1 MENRRAAGDARPAEQ
16 LTEAFRAFCRDRE
29 AFVPREMVEALEPLF
44 RSLGYREPHGAQRS
58 ILIVRDDA
66 AGDFVCFSAFL
77 RECRRIYP
85 KAQITLLV
93 SPRNHGLSLAC
104 PYVDEILLNASMEGA
119 APSGEME
126 LLLRT
131 AAFAFE
137 RLLPR
142 HFDLAFGPRLG
153 IKGQSSL
160 LLYLSGARERVSFTQ
175 DRMSPSGKVV
185 PLGWD
190 VLLTEAVPFFMRPM
204 HDAER
209 SLSILEY
216 MTRCEIADRELEVWY
231 TPRDRAQAREALAPL
246 FARGMQRVYAVCPGG
261 SIGMKR
267 WPAERFAWVCH
278 EIMTHEPETGFV
290 LLGGPGDRE
299 AAAQVAAALGERAV
313 DLTGRVPYLVSA
325 AAIGASEL
333 YIGDD
338 TSLLHVAAAEGKP
351 CLSVNAFAASLPM
364 VMMSIPVRFAP
375 YHVPQVTVLPREPRD
390 GCHDNWR
397 HGCSHQDEP
406 HCILGVEPLTVLR
419 GYGALRERMAAR
431 DVRPFFLK

>member
-1 MENRRAAGDARPAEQ
+1 MQADAAPAARLQAA
-16 LTEAFRAFCRDRE
+16 LAAFCRGRE
-29 AFVPREMVEALEPLF
+29 KFAPRELVGALEPLY
-44 RSLGYREPHGAQRS
+44 RELGYRAPHGARRS
-58 ILIVRDDA
+58 LLIVRDDA

-104 PYVDEILLNASMEGA
+104 PYVDESLLNESMEG
-119 APSGEME
+119 PVVSGAFDAV
-126 LLLRT
+126 LRT
-131 AAFAFE
+131 AEFAFE

-153 IKGQSSL
+153 IRGQSSL

-175 DRMSPSGKVV
+175 DRMSPSGEVV

-190 VLLTEAVPFFMRPM
+190 VLLTEAVPFVMQPL

-231 TPRDRAQAREALAPL
+231 TPRDRTQAREALAPL
-246 FARGMQRVYAVCPGG
+246 FARGMRRVYAVCPGG

-267 WPAERFAWVCH
+267 WPAERFAWVCR
-278 EIMTHEPETGFV
+278 EIMEHEGETGFV

-325 AAIGASEL
+325 AAIGQAEL

-338 TSLLHVAAAEGKP
+338 TSLLHVAAAQGKP

-364 VMMSIPVRFAP
+364 VTMSIPVRFAP